1 MLRLTRACV
10 LEINAMNNIAASFKK
25 LFQYPSA
32 VAGIFVIL
40 MMVAI
45 SIYTIVTIPYD
56 EAVRL
61 WRGGEEVWYQNPKFA
76 PPSWFNLFSSK
87 KYAESFAVDT
97 ANGEIEKTAVPGN
110 DGVTTYTMVYEF
122 DFSYDVYPQDM
133 LIYIDS
139 EFAKKQPFISVE
151 WLTPDGRTIRVSNF
165 AIGNQFTYRFS
176 QDDKLA
182 AKLRTEETIPALF
195 SNPETG
201 EILKGTYK
209 LIVTGTTFEPD
220 SNVDVEFVLHGQ
232 VYGLAGTDHARR
244 DLTLPLLWG
253 APVALAFGL
262 MAAIGTSVLTMII
275 AAVGTWYGGWV
286 DQLVQRITEV
296 NLVLPFF
303 ALMIMI
309 GTFYSRSIWVIIS
322 ATIVLNIFTGA
333 ILGYRAVFLQVKE
346 SMYIEA
352 AKAYGATNWRIIFH
366 YLIPRMIPLLIP
378 GLVQAVPAFVFLEA
392 SLAVIGLG
400 DPVLPTWGKIIQD
413 AQANGALYKGYYY
426 WVLEP
431 AVLLIITGLAFAF
444 LGFVLDR
451 IFNPR
456 LRDV

>member
-56 EAVRL
+56 KAVRL